1 MFFQYEEMEKQ
12 SAESGLKKIKSGE
25 GTRSF
30 DETTDEELQELAK
43 TVDVK
48 TRIQS
53 TLEEKPKEIVK
64 QQDHLEDEELKEI
77 NLKGKLEMFKETEKQ
92 ALENKVS

>member
-1 MFFQYEEMEKQ
+1 MDKQ
-12 SAESGLKKIKSGE
+12 SAESGLKKIKSDE
-25 GTRSF
+25 GTKSF

-43 TVDVK
+43 TVDVR

-77 NLKGKLEMFKETEKQ
+77 NLKGKLEMFKESEKH
-92 ALENKVS
+92 AAEIKAS